1 MKQVS
6 IMPGLRGGALLAL
19 VLALLPGLCSCES
32 YVRARAFD
40 QHGPLRE
47 GSLAWWIPR
56 TIDNEEAT
64 AWLVRRA
71 AIVVLNADSA
81 GVTHQPGGK
90 VRLNPTRN
98 GRQAAVSLGSAVAIT
113 DDGYFLTVAHCVH
126 DGPMVIVARERD
138 GEVVERPARL
148 VWQGALPQGDT
159 DLAIIHAPGLVSDP
173 LRWCPLAEVRGG
185 REVLSAGI
193 GVNTRSRLAAGTIV
207 GGPTGTD
214 EAPPGRGHVI
224 RIDAPL
230 VPGDSGGPTITADGL
245 LVGINATVEVE
256 LFSGRGHG
264 GAEVLR
270 PDPAFIER
278 VIAADRAAKAS
289 GTLRP

>member
-1 MKQVS
+1 MRRLT
-6 IMPGLRGGALLAL
+6 LRRESRSLMLPWV
-19 VLALLPGLCSCES
+19 VLGLLPWLCSCES

-56 TIDNEEAT
+56 TIENEDAL
-64 AWLVRRA
+64 AWLLRRT
-71 AIVVLNADSA
+71 AIIVQNADAA
-81 GVTHQPGGK
+81 GLTHQPGGK
-90 VRLNPTRN
+90 VRLNPTKN
-98 GRQAAVSLGSAVAIT
+98 GRQAAVSLGSAVAISA
-113 DDGYFLTVAHCVH
+113 DGYFLTVAHCV
-126 DGPMVIVARERD
+126 DDRPMVVVARERA
-138 GEVVERPARL
+138 GEVVERRARL
-148 VWQGALPQGDT
+148 VWRGVRPQGDT
-159 DLAIIHAPGLVSDP
+159 DLAIIHAPGLVSEP
-173 LRWCPLAEVRGG
+173 LQWCPLVDVRGG
-185 REVLSAGI
+185 REVLSAGV
-193 GVNTRSRLAAGTIV
+193 GVNTRGRLAAGKII

-214 EAPPGRGHVI
+214 EAPTGRGHVI

-256 LFSGRGHG
+256 FFAGRGHG
-264 GAEVLR
+264 GAELLR

-278 VIAADRAAKAS
+278 VIAADRAPKAS